1 MGGEWVGGWG
11 VGVDEWVVVIDEWG
25 GGGGLLKRDR

>member
-1 MGGEWVGGWG
+1 MGGEWAGGWG

-25 GGGGLLKRDR
+25 EGGGLLKRDR